1 MWGEQTRRVGCFSRL
16 MEKHQISR
24 SFYVSF
30 TAVYILTS
38 VGQISRFCTFDKNT
52 FFSCFFF
59 FKPCCRASSLCDHS
73 AVFML
78 APSCVEQTLTDR
90 KVSECDST
98 FSGSFCFKRT
108 AATAFAPVVPD
119 VDSACRTAALE
130 GFALCRLSILT
141 PATLTRAWRDLDSIN
156 S

>member
-16 MEKHQISR
+16 MEKHRISR
-24 SFYVSF
+24 SFYISF

-38 VGQISRFCTFDKNT
+38 VGQMSRFCTFDKNT
-52 FFSCFFF
+52 LFCF
-59 FKPCCRASSLCDHS
+59 FKPCGSASSLCDHS

-78 APSCVEQTLTDR
+78 APSCVERTLTDR

-98 FSGSFCFKRT
+98 FSGSFCFERT
-108 AATAFAPVVPD
+108 ATTAFAPVVPD

-130 GFALCRLSILT
+130 GFAVRRLSILT
-141 PATLTRAWRDLDSIN
+141 PATLTWAWSDLDSLN

>member
-16 MEKHQISR
+16 MEKHQISQ

-30 TAVYILTS
+30 TAVYISTS

-52 FFSCFFF
+52 FSPVF
-59 FKPCCRASSLCDHS
+59 FKPCYRASPLCDHS
-73 AVFML
+73 ALFML

-108 AATAFAPVVPD
+108 ATTAFAPVVPD

-130 GFALCRLSILT
+130 GFAVCRLSILT

>member
-1 MWGEQTRRVGCFSRL
+1 MGGTNEACWLLQPAHGKASDLPVLLRFVYSCLHLNISWSDQSFLHLRQ
-16 MEKHQISR
+16 KH
-24 SFYVSF
+24 
-30 TAVYILTS
+30 
-38 VGQISRFCTFDKNT
+38 
-52 FFSCFFF
+52 FFFLLFF